1 MLYDMLNERLQT
13 IWINNGHPQITNV
26 QLVVLRNTVVG
37 KSVTEVR
44 HCLLLLLRLFGLL
57 RQGEQGGGR

>member
-1 MLYDMLNERLQT
+1 MLYDMLNERLQI

-44 HCLLLLLRLFGLL
+44 HCLLLRLFGLL

>member
-1 MLYDMLNERLQT
+1 MLYDMLNERLQI

-37 KSVTEVR
+37 KSVTEER
-44 HCLLLLLRLFGLL
+44 HCLLLRLLGLL
-57 RQGEQGGGR
+57 QQGERGGGA